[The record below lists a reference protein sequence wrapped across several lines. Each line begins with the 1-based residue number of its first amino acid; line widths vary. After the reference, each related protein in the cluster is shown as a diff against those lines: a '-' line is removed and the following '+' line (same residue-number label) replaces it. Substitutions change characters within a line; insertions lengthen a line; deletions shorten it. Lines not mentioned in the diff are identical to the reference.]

1 MDLADEA
8 LHVLADGFDHGAAE
22 VVTLAT
28 TAGAAVLW
36 RRVKATLTR
45 RNPVLSADEQA
56 VLAAEPGDQVD
67 RQVLRSLLLM
77 VPPLQLSANL
87 TMNGNYVARD
97 HIEVR
102 GDYVKGDKTEF
113 HFGNS

>member
-36 RRVKATLTR
+36 RRVKA
-45 RNPVLSADEQA
+45 VLSADEQA

>member
-28 TAGAAVLW
+28 TAGATMLW
-36 RRVKATLTR
+36 KRIRAALTR
-45 RNPVLSADEQA
+45 RKPALSADEQA

-77 VPPLQLSANL
+77 VPPSQLSTTL
-87 TMNGNYVARD
+87 MVHGNYVAGN

-102 GDYVKGDKTEF
+102 GDYVEGGKTEF
-113 HFGNS
+113 HFGNG